1 MKLVMYWHW
10 NLVDESLAE
19 LLGIAGIPL
28 ILHVEQVVRIFYN
41 LSLFAHIKPP
51 FDERFKVRFP
61 TEPKTGDWSLA
72 LAEPPVIKLSVV

>member
-1 MKLVMYWHW
+1 MKLVMHWHG
-10 NLVDESLAE
+10 NLIDESITK
-19 LLGIAGIPL
+19 LLGIASVPL
-28 ILHVEQVVRIFYN
+28 ILHVEQMVRIFYN
-41 LSLFAHIKPP
+41 LSLFAHINPP